1 MLTLTYTHTKEY
13 PRVLHRTESGD
24 LHLGLDWYALPC
36 AITTTTTAQYHFF
49 AHLILVLGY
58 GRHTTSH
65 MHPCRLPE
73 ATDRTSLIRKV
84 SSFEAEKERELEA
97 TPKGSV
103 RAKTKKLTFSQR
115 IKLAEQGKSIFE
127 QSYSYSEDSSES
139 EFGNSHVSLGSQPMD
154 RGSRSNSL

>member
-1 MLTLTYTHTKEY
+1 MNFLLKAMGMVQ
-13 PRVLHRTESGD
+13 R
-24 LHLGLDWYALPC
+24 
-36 AITTTTTAQYHFF
+36 AQP
-49 AHLILVLGY
+49 
-58 GRHTTSH
+58 H

-139 EFGNSHVSLGSQPMD
+139 EVGNSLVSLGSQPMD